1 MTDDHSQNS
10 MPAPQPFASI
20 VVVSYNTAE
29 HIEGCLRSLLALD
42 YPRSEIIVVDNG
54 STDGSIEL
62 VRGRFP
68 SVELVELGE
77 NKGFAGAASVGLFMS
92 NGDIL
97 ATVNPDVQLDPQWMS
112 AVLDAFDAFPD
123 AGVVG
128 SKILYPDRKT
138 LQHAGG
144 VVHYPLAIT
153 DHIGRGE
160 EDRGQYD
167 HSRVVSFVTGAALA
181 MRRDV
186 GHSLNFFDES
196 YYPVFFEDVDLCWR
210 AKREGWRVV
219 YQPRALAYHNESV
232 TYDRLS
238 SQYYSFF
245 HANRLRFVVKHYT
258 PEQVMLDFLPAEA
271 ERLVSDME
279 REDRKASLSLLDN
292 RLPDGNSS
300 SSGNNNG
307 NGNQAASEQ
316 TNLIAR
322 KWDALQRQI
331 DEVLGGW
338 QVYERSRPRKPKK
351 GIAGRVSNILSRLYT
366 WPMLRKQIE
375 YNASVARSLREISR
389 QMADLQARVAVQSI
403 LASGLVSRQNIAAN
417 DAYAELDALRS
428 RIEELES
435 KDGGTPISYGQAR
448 ND

>member
-1 MTDDHSQNS
+1 
-10 MPAPQPFASI
+10 
-20 VVVSYNTAE
+20 
-29 HIEGCLRSLLALD
+29 
-42 YPRSEIIVVDNG
+42 
-54 STDGSIEL
+54 L
-62 VRGRFP
+62 VRRRFP
-68 SVELVELGE
+68 NVELVELGN

-92 NGDIL
+92 KGDIL

-128 SKILYPDRKT
+128 SKILYPDRVT

-144 VVHYPLAIT
+144 VVHYPLAT
-153 DHIGRGE
+153 TEHMGRGE
-160 EDRGQYD
+160 VDSGQYD

-219 YQPRALAYHNESV
+219 YQPGAVAYHNESV
-232 TYDRLS
+232 TYDRRS
-238 SQYYSFF
+238 SLYYSYF

-271 ERLVSDME
+271 ERLVGDME

-292 RLPDGNSS
+292 RAPDGKDMAD
-300 SSGNNNG
+300 GDPH
-307 NGNQAASEQ
+307 
-316 TNLIAR
+316 NLIAR
-322 KWDALQRQI
+322 KWDDLQRQI

-338 QVYERSRPRKPKK
+338 QVYEKSRMKRRK
-351 GIAGRVSNILSRLYT
+351 GIAGRVGNLLSRIYT
-366 WPMLRKQIE
+366 WPTLRKQID

-389 QMADLQARVAVQSI
+389 QLADLQARVAVQSI
-403 LASGLVSRQNIAAN
+403 LASGLVSRHNSASN
-417 DAYAELDALRS
+417 DVEAELDALRS
-428 RIEELES
+428 RIEQLES
-435 KDGGTPISYGQAR
+435 KHLGAPISYGQVR

>member
-1 MTDDHSQNS
+1 MTRDHNTTNLSIT
-10 MPAPQPFASI
+10 QPFASI

-54 STDGSIEL
+54 STDGSMEL
-62 VRGRFP
+62 VRSRFP
-68 SVELVELGE
+68 EVEPVELGE
-77 NKGFAGAASVGLFMS
+77 NKGFAGAASVGMFMS
-92 NGDIL
+92 KGDIL
-97 ATVNPDVQLDPQWMS
+97 VTVNPDVQLDPQWMS
-112 AVLDAFDAFPD
+112 AVVEAFEAFPD

-144 VVHYPLAIT
+144 VVHYPLATT

-160 EDRGQYD
+160 PDTGQYD

-219 YQPRALAYHNESV
+219 YQPAAVAYHNESV
-232 TYDRLS
+232 TYDRRS
-238 SQYYSFF
+238 SRYYSYF

-271 ERLVSDME
+271 ERLVGDME
-279 REDRKASLSLLDN
+279 REDRTASLSLLDN
-292 RLPDGNSS
+292 KLPDGYDNY
-300 SSGNNNG
+300 NNEPN
-307 NGNQAASEQ
+307 
-316 TNLIAR
+316 NLIAR
-322 KWDALQRQI
+322 KWDDLQRQI
-331 DEVLGGW
+331 DEVMASW
-338 QVYERSRPRKPKK
+338 QVYEKSHPRKPRK
-351 GIAGRVSNILSRLYT
+351 GIAGKLSNMFSRLYT
-366 WPMLRKQIE
+366 WPVLRKQID
-375 YNASVARSLREISR
+375 YNASLARSLREISR
-389 QMADLQARVAVQSI
+389 QLADLQARVAVQSI
-403 LASGLVSRQNIAAN
+403 LASGLVSRQNVASTN
-417 DAYAELDALRS
+417 VYAELDALRS

-435 KDGGTPISYGQAR
+435 ANMATPINYGQTR

>member
-1 MTDDHSQNS
+1 MTHDHSQNS
-10 MPAPQPFASI
+10 RPAPQPFASI

-54 STDGSIEL
+54 STDGSVEL
-62 VRGRFP
+62 VRRRFP
-68 SVELVELGE
+68 NVELVELGE

-92 NGDIL
+92 KGDIL
-97 ATVNPDVQLDPQWMS
+97 ATVNPDVQLDRQWMS

-128 SKILYPDRKT
+128 SKILYPDRVT

-144 VVHYPLAIT
+144 VVHYPLAT
-153 DHIGRGE
+153 TEHLGRGE

-167 HSRVVSFVTGAALA
+167 YSRVVSFVTGAALA

-219 YQPRALAYHNESV
+219 YQPGAIAYHNESV
-232 TYDRLS
+232 TYDRRS
-238 SQYYSFF
+238 SLYYSYF

-271 ERLVSDME
+271 ERLVGDME

-292 RLPDGNSS
+292 RAPDGKDKPDI
-300 SSGNNNG
+300 
-307 NGNQAASEQ
+307 EQ
-316 TNLIAR
+316 NNLIAR
-322 KWDALQRQI
+322 KWDDLQRQL

-338 QVYERSRPRKPKK
+338 QVYEKSRPRKRRK
-351 GIAGRVSNILSRLYT
+351 GLAGRVSNLLSRIYT
-366 WPMLRKQIE
+366 WPTLRKQID
-375 YNASVARSLREISR
+375 YNASVTRSLVEISR
-389 QMADLQARVAVQSI
+389 QLADLQARVAVQAI
-403 LASGLVSRQNIAAN
+403 LTSGLVSRQNVAAT

-428 RIEELES
+428 RIEELERKS
-435 KDGGTPISYGQAR
+435 LGATISYGQVR

>member
-1 MTDDHSQNS
+1 MTHDHSQDS
-10 MPAPQPFASI
+10 MPSSQPFASF

-29 HIEGCLRSLLALD
+29 HIEGCLLSLLELD

-54 STDGSIEL
+54 SSDGSVEL
-62 VRGRFP
+62 LRSRFP
-68 SVELVELGE
+68 NSRFPNVELVELGE
-77 NKGFAGAASVGLFMS
+77 NKGFAGASSVGLFMS
-92 NGDIL
+92 KGDIL

-128 SKILYPDRKT
+128 GKILYPDRVT

-144 VVHYPLAIT
+144 LVHYPLATT
-153 DHIGRGE
+153 DHVGRGE
-160 EDRGQYD
+160 VDKGQYD

-210 AKREGWRVV
+210 AKQEGWRVV
-219 YQPRALAYHNESV
+219 YQPRAVAYHNESV
-232 TYDRLS
+232 TYDRRS
-238 SQYYSFF
+238 SLYYSYF

-292 RLPDGNSS
+292 RLPDGHDNYSNEP
-300 SSGNNNG
+300 NNV
-307 NGNQAASEQ
+307 
-316 TNLIAR
+316 IAR
-322 KWDALQRQI
+322 KWDNLQRQI

-338 QVYERSRPRKPKK
+338 QVHEKAHARKPRK
-351 GIAGRVSNILSRLYT
+351 GITGKVGNLLNRLYT
-366 WPMLRKQIE
+366 WPTLRKQID

-389 QMADLQARVAVQSI
+389 QLADLQARVAVQSI
-403 LASGLVSRQNIAAN
+403 LASGLVSRQNIASSN
-417 DAYAELDALRS
+417 VYAELDALRS

-435 KDGGTPISYGQAR
+435 ARLSAPIGYGHSR

>member
-1 MTDDHSQNS
+1 MT
-10 MPAPQPFASI
+10 APQPFASI

-54 STDGSIEL
+54 SGDGSVEL
-62 VRGRFP
+62 VRSRFP
-68 SVELVELGE
+68 NVELVELGE
-77 NKGFAGAASVGLFMS
+77 NKGFAGAASVGMFMS
-92 NGDIL
+92 KGDIL

-144 VVHYPLAIT
+144 VVHYPLATT

-160 EDRGQYD
+160 EDQGQYD
-167 HSRVVSFVTGAALA
+167 HSRIVSFVTGAALA

-186 GHSLNFFDES
+186 GNSLNFFDES

-219 YQPRALAYHNESV
+219 YQPGAVAYHNESV
-232 TYDRLS
+232 TYDRRS
-238 SQYYSFF
+238 SRYYSYF

-258 PEQVMLDFLPAEA
+258 PEQVLLDFLPAEA
-271 ERLVSDME
+271 ERLVGDME
-279 REDRKASLSLLDN
+279 REDRTASLSLLDN
-292 RLPDGNSS
+292 RLPDGKDNY
-300 SSGNNNG
+300 NN
-307 NGNQAASEQ
+307 EPD
-316 TNLIAR
+316 NLITR
-322 KWDALQRQI
+322 KWDDLQRQI
-331 DEVLGGW
+331 DEVLRGW

-351 GIAGRVSNILSRLYT
+351 GIASKVSNMLSRLYT
-366 WPMLRKQIE
+366 WPTLQKQID
-375 YNASVARSLREISR
+375 YNATVARSLREISR
-389 QMADLQARVAVQSI
+389 QLADLQARVAVQSI
-403 LASGLVSRQNIAAN
+403 LASGLVSRQNIASN
-417 DAYAELDALRS
+417 GVYAELEALRA
-428 RIEELES
+428 RLEELETANLV
-435 KDGGTPISYGQAR
+435 TPISSYGQAR